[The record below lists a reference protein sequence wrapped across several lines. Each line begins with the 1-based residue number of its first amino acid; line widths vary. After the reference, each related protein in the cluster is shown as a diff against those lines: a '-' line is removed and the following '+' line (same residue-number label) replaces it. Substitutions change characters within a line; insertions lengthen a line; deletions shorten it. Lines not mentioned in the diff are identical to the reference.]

1 MKRNRRSN
9 KHKEKSEKRIAY
21 EYEMSR
27 KSAWNSFATGNTI
40 SMSQLRFAARNV
52 LNDYLRTGETN
63 LDVQDALELASIL
76 HPKDGCLE
84 QIIFNHYAD
93 NYDRFNGN
101 EDLIMQDFLE
111 NAIDLIMKGIDD
123 YEKQSDV

>member
-27 KSAWNSFATGNTI
+27 KSAWNSFAAGNTI

-63 LDVQDALELASIL
+63 LDTQDVLELAKIL

-123 YEKQSDV
+123 YEKQSDI

>member
-1 MKRNRRSN
+1 MKRNRRSK

-27 KSAWNSFATGNTI
+27 KSAWNSFAAGDTI

-52 LNDYLRTGETN
+52 LNNYLRTGETN
-63 LDVQDALELASIL
+63 LDVQDVLELAKIL
-76 HPKDGCLE
+76 HSKDGCLE

-93 NYDRFNGN
+93 NYGRFNGN

-123 YEKQSDV
+123 YEKQSDA

>member
-1 MKRNRRSN
+1 MKNYRRSN

-27 KSAWNSFATGNTI
+27 KSSWNSFAVGDTI

-63 LDVQDALELASIL
+63 LDVQDALELAKIL

-93 NYDRFNGN
+93 NYDRFDGN
-101 EDLIMQDFLE
+101 EDLIMQDFLR
-111 NAIDLIMKGIDD
+111 NAVDLIMKGIDD
-123 YEKQSDV
+123 YENQSEA

>member
-1 MKRNRRSN
+1 MKRNRRSK

-27 KSAWNSFATGNTI
+27 KSAWNSFAAGNTI

-63 LDVQDALELASIL
+63 LDTQDVLELAKIL

-123 YEKQSDV
+123 YEKQSDA

>member
-1 MKRNRRSN
+1 MKRNLRSN

-27 KSAWNSFATGNTI
+27 KSSWDSFADGDTI

-52 LNDYLRTGETN
+52 LHDYLRTGETN
-63 LDVQDALELASIL
+63 LDVQDVLELASIL

-93 NYDRFNGN
+93 NYDRFDGN
-101 EDLIMQDFLE
+101 EDLIMQDFLK
-111 NAIDLIMKGIDD
+111 NAIDLIMKGIND
-123 YEKQSDV
+123 YEKQLDV

>member
-27 KSAWNSFATGNTI
+27 KSAWNSFAAGNTI

-63 LDVQDALELASIL
+63 LDTQDVLELAKIL

>member
-27 KSAWNSFATGNTI
+27 KSAWNSFAAGNTI

-52 LNDYLRTGETN
+52 LNNYLRTGETN
-63 LDVQDALELASIL
+63 LDVQDVLELAKIL

-84 QIIFNHYAD
+84 QIIFNHYAA
-93 NYDRFNGN
+93 NYNRFNGN

>member
-9 KHKEKSEKRIAY
+9 KHKEKSEQRIAY

-63 LDVQDALELASIL
+63 LDTQDVLELAKIL

-101 EDLIMQDFLE
+101 KDLIMQDFLE

>member
-9 KHKEKSEKRIAY
+9 KHKEKPEKRIAY

-27 KSAWNSFATGNTI
+27 KSAWNSFAAGNTI

-63 LDVQDALELASIL
+63 LDTQDVLELAKIL